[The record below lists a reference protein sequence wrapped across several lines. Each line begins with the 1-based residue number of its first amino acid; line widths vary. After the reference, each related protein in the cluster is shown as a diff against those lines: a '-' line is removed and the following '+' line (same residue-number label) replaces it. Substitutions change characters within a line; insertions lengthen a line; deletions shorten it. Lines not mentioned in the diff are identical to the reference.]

1 MKVTTLLVLLIFSVV
16 CNYCGKDFISPG
28 RHSWH
33 CKSKIPNQQDR
44 NHGNGENVENC
55 NNVEFPDVKVNDVSI
70 SNTGNVSCTCGKSC
84 KGLCGLK
91 SHQQSCRI
99 IKSLNDE
106 LLHDIEQVNDVEI
119 ETLENYTS
127 NGSPSLKPGV
137 NLLISLEDWNL
148 ANTFFMEKYSNLTK
162 RQLRNELKYLKKE
175 NTNRNAIVYV

>member
-28 RHSWH
+28 RHSWR

-91 SHQQSCRI
+91 SHKQSCRI

-106 LLHDIEQVNDVEI
+106 LLHGIEQFNDVEI
-119 ETLENYTS
+119 ETENYTII
-127 NGSPSLKPGV
+127 GSPSLKSGV
-137 NLLISLEDWNL
+137 NLPNTM
-148 ANTFFMEKYSNLTK
+148 ANTFFIANISCADIKGRDL
-162 RQLRNELKYLKKE
+162 
-175 NTNRNAIVYV
+175 NTVVQDFNTIIYDYFKTNFGIV